1 MGLCVQ
7 VTHTLKQNI
16 TGGGAFEA
24 ITAAT
29 GDSLTI
35 PAFTPGTQAK
45 LLDVWAGTS
54 ANAGEFDIRS
64 PNFHDNTRG
73 LRMAID
79 FNPTLS
85 GADGN
90 PQFLTGQHVLQPLY
104 PSDTLVTE
112 VNGTATNNVGMG
124 FLAYYQDLPG
134 CDMQLKRWTEIEGR
148 IVNTLGIRVSVTAGA
163 TGDYGTALNF
173 TSSDDR
179 LIANT
184 QYAIL
189 GATSQ
194 LPATTLA
201 LAGPET
207 SNRFIGLPLHWD
219 ARWAA
224 DYFVYLS
231 KEHNI
236 PTIPTLSGSNK
247 ALWQIKAADAATNI
261 ATACTVQLAELR
273 S

>member
-16 TGGGAFEA
+16 TGGSFEA
-24 ITAAT
+24 LTAAT
-29 GDSLTI
+29 GDNLTI
-35 PAFTPGTQAK
+35 PAFTPGSRAL
-45 LLDVWAGTS
+45 LLDVWSGNS

-73 LRMAID
+73 LRMAAQ

-85 GADGN
+85 GADGD
-90 PQFLTGQHVLQPLY
+90 PQFLTGQHVVQPLY
-104 PSDTLVTE
+104 PSDTLVAE
-112 VNGTATNNVGMG
+112 VNATATNNVGMG

-134 CDMQLKRWTEIEGR
+134 CDMQLKHWTEISER
-148 IVNTLGIRVSVTAGA
+148 VVNTLGIRVSVTAGA
-163 TGDYGTALNF
+163 SGDYGTALNF

-194 LPATTLA
+194 LPFTTLA
-201 LAGPET
+201 LTGPEL
-207 SNRFIGLPLHWD
+207 SNRFIGMPGHWD
-219 ARWAA
+219 ARWSA
-224 DYFVYLS
+224 DYFVFLS
-231 KEHNI
+231 KTHNI
-236 PTIPTLSGSNK
+236 PTIPTFSGSNK
-247 ALWQIKAADAATNI
+247 ALWSIKAADAATNV

>member
-1 MGLCVQ
+1 MGLCIQ

-24 ITAAT
+24 LTAGT
-29 GDSLTI
+29 GDSLNI
-35 PAFTPGTQAK
+35 PAFTPGSRARI
-45 LLDVWAGTS
+45 LDVWAGIS
-54 ANAGEFDIRS
+54 AHAGEFDIRS
-64 PNFHDNTRG
+64 PNFHDNQRG
-73 LRMAID
+73 LRMAYD

-104 PSDTLVTE
+104 PSDTLVAE
-112 VNGTATNNVGMG
+112 VNGTATDNVAMAW
-124 FLAYYQDLPG
+124 LSYYADLPG
-134 CDMQLKRWTEIEGR
+134 CDMQLRTWQQIEAR
-148 IVNTLGIRVSVTAGA
+148 IVNTLAIRVSCTAGA

-184 QYAIL
+184 KYALL

-201 LAGPET
+201 IAGPET
-207 SNRFIGLPLHWD
+207 SNRFLGMPLHWD
-219 ARWAA
+219 QRLSS
-224 DYFVYLS
+224 DYFVFLS

-236 PTIPTLSGSNK
+236 PAILEFDGSNK
-247 ALWQIKAADAATNI
+247 AQFLIKAADAATNI
-261 ATACTVQLAELR
+261 ATAATIQLAELR
-273 S
+273 T